1 MQVKDIMTQPAISIG
16 TEESAEVAA
25 RTLTHYNIGILPVCD
40 GNGRLCGL
48 VTDRDLVIRCMASGK
63 SPSQTKV
70 KEVMTGNLIT
80 VTPEVSAAAAAK
92 VMGSKQVRRLPV
104 TDKGQLLGMVTLGDV
119 AKCTETTANATS
131 ALTKISSNP
140 ANFDL

>member
-1 MQVKDIMTQPAISIG
+1 MQVKDIMTQPAISISA
-16 TEESAEVAA
+16 EESVEVAA

-40 GNGRLCGL
+40 GGGKLCGL
-48 VTDRDLVIRCMASGK
+48 VTDRDLVIRCIATGK
-63 SPSQTKV
+63 TPAQTKV
-70 KEVMTGNLIT
+70 KEVMTGNLTT

-119 AKCTETTANATS
+119 AKCTETTANATA